1 MEFDL
6 VKIILAIAVGVI
18 SYFLKTV
25 IEDIKTVK
33 NLTFENKSGL
43 ELIKNDYQNKIDH
56 ITEKFDELKQTMND
70 LIKEIKELNK
80 SWHKRN

>member
-6 VKIILAIAVGVI
+6 IKVALGVGIGVI
-18 SYFLKTV
+18 GWFLKNTMQ
-25 IEDIKTVK
+25 DLKDVK
-33 NLTFENKSGL
+33 QMSFENKAQL
-43 ELIKNDYQNKIDH
+43 DLIKNDYQNKIDH

-80 SWHKRN
+80 VWHKRN

>member
-6 VKIILAIAVGVI
+6 IKIALGVGIGVI
-18 SYFLKTV
+18 GWFLKNTM
-25 IEDIKTVK
+25 EDLKQVK
-33 NLTFENKSGL
+33 QMSFENKSGL
-43 ELIKNDYQNKIDH
+43 DLIKNDYQNKIDH

-80 SWHKRN
+80 VWHKRD

>member
-6 VKIILAIAVGVI
+6 IKIGLGIVVGI
-18 SYFLKTV
+18 IGWFLKNTMQ
-25 IEDIKTVK
+25 ELKDVK
-33 NLTFENKSGL
+33 QMSFENKSQL

>member
-6 VKIILAIAVGVI
+6 IKIGLGVGVAII
-18 SYFLKTV
+18 SWFLKNTMQ
-25 IEDIKTVK
+25 DLKDVK
-33 NLTFENKSGL
+33 QMSFENKSQL

>member
-6 VKIILAIAVGVI
+6 IKIILAIAVGVI
-18 SYFLKTV
+18 SYFLKSV

>member
-6 VKIILAIAVGVI
+6 VKIILGIVVGVI
-18 SYFLKTV
+18 AYFLKGV

>member
-6 VKIILAIAVGVI
+6 IKIGLGIVVGII
-18 SYFLKTV
+18 SWFLKNTMQ
-25 IEDIKTVK
+25 ELKDVK
-33 NLTFENKSGL
+33 QMSFENKSQL